1 MRFGVIDIG
10 SNSCRLKIEDWANG
24 EKTVCCEALQTTRL
38 MKGVA
43 QTGELAADTMEATL
57 SALRNFQEKLTQY
70 AVQACWIVATSAMR
84 EARNGA
90 AFAKTIEQ
98 TLHIPVEIISG
109 ETEAALSYAGIRAA
123 LPHLKKPLMLD
134 VGGGSSEFYCP
145 GIVQL
150 SIKMGAIRAAEENLS
165 SEKAQTALAPL
176 RPFQE
181 ALADCTLVG
190 CGGTITTLAAIFHQM
205 KVYRKDI
212 VQGTV
217 LSRAQI
223 QSIHNRLASLSLEER
238 RQVPGLQPTRAETI
252 VPGTFWVL
260 QILQF
265 LEQDFMTVSDAD
277 LREGIL
283 AQMAG
288 Q

>member
-1 MRFGVIDIG
+1 MRLGVIDIG
-10 SNSCRLKIEDWANG
+10 SNSCRLKIEDWTNG
-24 EKTVCCEALQTTRL
+24 EKTVCREALQTTRL

-57 SALRNFQEKLTQY
+57 SALRDFQEKLTQY
-70 AVQACWIVATSAMR
+70 AVQACRIVATSAMR

-109 ETEAALSYAGIRAA
+109 EMEAALSYAGIRAA

-150 SIKMGAIRAAEENLS
+150 SVKMGAIRAAEENLS
-165 SEKAQTALAPL
+165 TEKAQAALAPL
-176 RPFQE
+176 HPFRE

-205 KVYRKDI
+205 KVYQKHI
-212 VQGTV
+212 VQGCV

-223 QSIHNRLASLSLEER
+223 QSIHDRLALLSLKER
-238 RQVPGLQPTRAETI
+238 RQVPGLQATRVETI

-265 LEQDFMTVSDAD
+265 LEQDFITVSDAD

-283 AQMAG
+283 AQMAE